1 MFDSSNA
8 VPKIH
13 PASREILPEDPLE
26 MQAHEMP
33 GDQELMVRMLV
44 EEYARLG
51 WDVDDLIRLS
61 QDPNY
66 FAFNALYHQF
76 GKEVLRQRFKQ
87 VIARCGVMRVKITE
101 KMPLTEQL
109 VQIDLP
115 T

>member
-13 PASREILPEDPLE
+13 PASREILPEDPFE
-26 MQAHEMP
+26 MLAHEMP

-51 WDVDDLIRLS
+51 WGVEDLVRLS
-61 QDPNY
+61 RDPNY
-66 FAFNALYHQF
+66 FAFNALYQHF
-76 GKEVLRQRFKQ
+76 GEEALRQRFKQ
-87 VIARCGVMRVKITE
+87 IIARCGVMRVNISE
-101 KMPLTEQL
+101 NMRLTGQL